1 MAQIFYLQISS
12 KPSLDHIYYPSRS
25 CNIATPI
32 SVKSVDL
39 NSLPI
44 VSVSLRDANVG
55 LHLAMSVDERD
66 SCYSIS
72 TSQGNLD
79 RPLLSFFT
87 IKITKG
93 TALQCLEV
101 ILEKV
106 MLPRF
111 RLKPTKLGQEK

>member
-1 MAQIFYLQISS
+1 MFPCVMLMWDS
-12 KPSLDHIYYPSRS
+12 
-25 CNIATPI
+25 TG
-32 SVKSVDL
+32 
-39 NSLPI
+39 
-44 VSVSLRDANVG
+44 G
-55 LHLAMSVDERD
+55 LVASLAMSVVKRD

-72 TSQGNLD
+72 TSQRNLD

-111 RLKPTKLGQEK
+111 RLKPTKLGQKK